1 MQLSRPRAL
10 LLANAVPRL
19 HSTPLAPRISL
30 NLLTRLQNMAATVRD
45 IKAAD
50 FITKVLAI
58 VSLRAILSAC
68 FLQLFSLLCVSCS
81 SFVTCASPTPRV
93 SVFGTFE
100 EDRKGISLSSY
111 HLTRSACFTHSSQ
124 VPVPQWVD
132 TVKTSTANELAPYDE
147 NW

>member
-1 MQLSRPRAL
+1 VQLSRPRAL

-68 FLQLFSLLCVSCS
+68 FL
-81 SFVTCASPTPRV
+81 
-93 SVFGTFE
+93 
-100 EDRKGISLSSY
+100 
-111 HLTRSACFTHSSQ
+111 
-124 VPVPQWVD
+124 
-132 TVKTSTANELAPYDE
+132 
-147 NW
+147 